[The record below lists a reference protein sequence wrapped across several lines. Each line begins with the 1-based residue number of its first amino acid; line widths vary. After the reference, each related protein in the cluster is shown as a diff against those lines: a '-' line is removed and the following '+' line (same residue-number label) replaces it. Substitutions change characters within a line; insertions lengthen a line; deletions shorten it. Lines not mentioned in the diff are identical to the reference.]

1 MKLHSVRYL
10 TGEGCKNVWVNR
22 LMTIASVGVLTAC
35 MVLIGLALLISMNI
49 DKIIGNLEQ
58 QNVVMVYFND
68 KNSVLYGDAEPIL
81 AEGEVFDA
89 EKIADSHYLI
99 HNEEE
104 AKAVCDEIA
113 KIDNVA
119 EVEFISKE
127 QALEEVKSTMLE
139 GQDEYFEFLDEEN
152 GNPLSDGARVHL
164 EDMGTFNATVE
175 KIKDVNGVNSIQSQG
190 DMAEKINSIK
200 NGIGVAGVWIIAIL
214 LVISLVIVSNTI
226 RVTMYNR
233 KLQISIMKAVGAT
246 DAFIRIPFVVEGI
259 LIGLISAVFA
269 EGVVYFCYR
278 VATETIIS
286 SLDASQVVPFTDAA
300 LMLLGVF
307 AAIGVFAG
315 MFGSAIMIGKYLK
328 KEGSEFSAI

>member
-1 MKLHSVRYL
+1 
-10 TGEGCKNVWVNR
+10 
-22 LMTIASVGVLTAC
+22 
-35 MVLIGLALLISMNI
+35 
-49 DKIIGNLEQ
+49 
-58 QNVVMVYFND
+58 
-68 KNSVLYGDAEPIL
+68 
-81 AEGEVFDA
+81 
-89 EKIADSHYLI
+89 
-99 HNEEE
+99 
-104 AKAVCDEIA
+104 
-113 KIDNVA
+113 
-119 EVEFISKE
+119 
-127 QALEEVKSTMLE
+127 MLE

-164 EDMGTFNATVE
+164 EDMGVFNATVA
-175 KIKDVNGVNSIQSQG
+175 KIKTVSGVNNIQSQG

-246 DAFIRIPFVVEGI
+246 DAFIRIPFIVEGV
-259 LIGLISAVFA
+259 LIGLISAVIA

-286 SLDASQVVPFTDAA
+286 SLDANQVIPFADAA
-300 LMLLGVF
+300 FMLLGVF

-315 MFGSAIMIGKYLK
+315 IFGSAIMIGKYLK

>member
-22 LMTIASVGVLTAC
+22 LMTISSVGVLTAC
-35 MVLIGLALLISMNI
+35 MVMIGLALLISFNI

-68 KNSVLYGDAEPIL
+68 KNSVLYGDAAPIL
-81 AEGEVFDA
+81 AEGEVFDV

-104 AKAVCDEIA
+104 AKAVCDEIE
-113 KIDNVA
+113 KLDNVA
-119 EVEFISKE
+119 SVEFISKE
-127 QALEEVKSTMLE
+127 DALEAVKSTMLE
-139 GQDEYFEFLDEEN
+139 GQEEYFEFLDAEN

-164 EDMGTFNATVE
+164 EDMATFNATVD
-175 KIKDVNGVNSIQSQG
+175 KIKTVSGVNNIQSQG

-200 NGIGVAGVWIIAIL
+200 NGVGIAGVWIIALL

-233 KLQISIMKAVGAT
+233 KLQIGIMKAVGAT
-246 DAFIRIPFVVEGI
+246 DAFVRIPFIVEGV
-259 LIGLISAVFA
+259 LIGLISAIIA

-278 VATETIIS
+278 VATETFVPMLDRGQII
-286 SLDASQVVPFTDAA
+286 PFADVA
-300 LMLLGVF
+300 LMLLGIF
-307 AAIGVFAG
+307 TAIGVFAG
-315 MFGSAIMIGKYLK
+315 MFGSAIMIGKYLR
-328 KEGSEFSAI
+328 KEGSEFTAI

>member
-35 MVLIGLALLISMNI
+35 MVMIGLALLISMNI
-49 DKIIGNLEQ
+49 EKIIGNLEQ

-68 KNSVLYGDAEPIL
+68 KNSVLYGDAAPIL
-81 AEGEVFDA
+81 AEGEEFDI
-89 EKIADSHYLI
+89 EKVADSHYLI

-104 AKAVCDEIA
+104 AKAVCDAIA
-113 KIDNVA
+113 ALDNVA
-119 EVEFISKE
+119 EVEFVSKE

-164 EDMGTFNATVE
+164 ADMGAFNATVE
-175 KIKDVNGVNSIQSQG
+175 KIKTVSGVNNVQSQG
-190 DMAEKINSIK
+190 DMAEKINAIK
-200 NGIGVAGVWIIAIL
+200 NGVGVAGVWIIAIL

-246 DAFIRIPFVVEGI
+246 NAFIRIPFVVEGV
-259 LIGLISAVFA
+259 LIGLISAVIS

-286 SLDASQVVPFTDAA
+286 SLDASQVIPFADVA

-307 AAIGVFAG
+307 ACIGVFAG
-315 MFGSAIMIGKYLK
+315 MFGSAVMIGKYLK

>member
-68 KNSVLYGDAEPIL
+68 KNSVLYGDAAPIL
-81 AEGEVFDA
+81 AEGEEFDI

-104 AKAVCDEIA
+104 ARAVCDELA
-113 KIDNVA
+113 KLDNVA

-164 EDMGTFNATVE
+164 KDMGTFNATVD
-175 KIKDVNGVNSIQSQG
+175 KIKTVNGVNSIQSQG

-246 DAFIRIPFVVEGI
+246 DAFIRIPFIVEGV
-259 LIGLISAVFA
+259 LIGLISAIFA

-286 SLDASQVVPFTDAA
+286 SLDSGQIVPFADAA
-300 LMLLGVF
+300 WMLLGLF
-307 AAIGVFAG
+307 AAIGVLTG
-315 MFGSAIMIGKYLK
+315 IFGSAIMIGKYLK

>member
-10 TGEGCKNVWVNR
+10 TGEGCKNIWVNR

-35 MVLIGLALLISMNI
+35 MVLIGLALLISMNV

-68 KNSVLYGDAEPIL
+68 KNSVLYGDADPIL
-81 AEGEVFDA
+81 AEGETFDP
-89 EKIADSHYLI
+89 EKITDSHYLI
-99 HNEEE
+99 HNVDE
-104 AKAVCDEIA
+104 AKAVCEEIA
-113 KIDNVA
+113 KLDNVA
-119 EVEFISKE
+119 SVEFISKE
-127 QALEEVKSTMLE
+127 DALEAVKSTMLE

-164 EDMGTFNATVE
+164 EDMGVFNATVA
-175 KIKDVNGVNSIQSQG
+175 KIKTVSGVNNIQSQG

-246 DAFIRIPFVVEGI
+246 DAFIRIPFIVEGV
-259 LIGLISAVFA
+259 LIGLISAVIA

-286 SLDASQVVPFTDAA
+286 SLDANQVIPFADAA
-300 LMLLGVF
+300 FMLLGVF

-315 MFGSAIMIGKYLK
+315 IFGSAIMIGKYLK